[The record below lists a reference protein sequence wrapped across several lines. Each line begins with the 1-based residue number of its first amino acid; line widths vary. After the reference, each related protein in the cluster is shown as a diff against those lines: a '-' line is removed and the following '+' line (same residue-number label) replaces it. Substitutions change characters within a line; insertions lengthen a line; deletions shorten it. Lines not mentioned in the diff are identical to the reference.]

1 MSEGAKIK
9 LEFDRFD
16 ELDTEG
22 FADIPAGNSAIAA
35 VGPGPGPGNS
45 AIAAVGPGPG
55 GRRIAQNVAA
65 VGPGPGGRRIDGS
78 SAPLV
83 SWSEVAV
90 SNRE

>member
-55 GRRIAQNVAA
+55 GRRI
-65 VGPGPGGRRIDGS
+65 DGS